1 VRVKIAIR
9 PSDFKMNEK
18 RNSQR
23 SRTLK
28 GGTISFG
35 GGGAIDCT
43 IRNLSSTGANLEVVS
58 PVGIPDDFTLVIRPD
73 HTQHSCRVAWR
84 RQNRIGVAFKKCRP
98 SDVPHG
104 LRGDSPARDGGFQG
118 GVATQVRDRAPK
130 LSDLGREL
138 INVRGLDC
146 KVRCTPDSDRTYC
159 GAAK

>member
-9 PSDFKMNEK
+9 PSDLKMNEK

-23 SRTLK
+23 SRPLK

-73 HTQHSCRVAWR
+73 QIQHSCRVAWR
-84 RQNRIGVAFKKCRP
+84 RQNRIGVAKCRLAE
-98 SDVPHG
+98 S
-104 LRGDSPARDGGFQG
+104 
-118 GVATQVRDRAPK
+118 
-130 LSDLGREL
+130 
-138 INVRGLDC
+138 
-146 KVRCTPDSDRTYC
+146 
-159 GAAK
+159 